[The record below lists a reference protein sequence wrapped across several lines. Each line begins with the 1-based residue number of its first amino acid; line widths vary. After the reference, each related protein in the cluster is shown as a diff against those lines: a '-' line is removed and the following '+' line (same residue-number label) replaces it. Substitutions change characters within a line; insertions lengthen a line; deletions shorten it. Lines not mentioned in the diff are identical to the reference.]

1 MTTMDRTAPYSR
13 LVADVGGTQA
23 RFGWVR
29 QPGGSVAQVASY
41 ACSEH
46 AGPEAV
52 IARYLAEQAL
62 TAPASCAIAIATST
76 VADTV
81 SMTNRDWTLSVSE
94 LRRRLGLERLVVLN
108 DFAALALALPA
119 LVPDELS
126 KVGGG
131 QAVGDAPVA
140 LIGPGTGLGVSALVS
155 AHAVSLPIA
164 GEGGH
169 VTIGAADAGEDRIV
183 SCLRGWFGHVS
194 AERVLSVGG
203 WIARSRFRERFESKG
218 RCGP

>member
-1 MTTMDRTAPYSR
+1 
-13 LVADVGGTQA
+13 
-23 RFGWVR
+23 
-29 QPGGSVAQVASY
+29 
-41 ACSEH
+41 
-46 AGPEAV
+46 
-52 IARYLAEQAL
+52 
-62 TAPASCAIAIATST
+62 
-76 VADTV
+76 
-81 SMTNRDWTLSVSE
+81 MTNRDWTLSVSE

-203 WIARSRFRERFESKG
+203 WIAHSHFRERFESKG
-218 RCGP
+218 RCRPYLSNIPTWVISSAAAPALRGANRALDDAPPDALVASAH